1 VEAATPVFELLKAKE
16 KLVVDYPDCKHVFPE
31 EVRKRAY
38 EFVDGVLKGKD

>member
-1 VEAATPVFELLKAKE
+1 MKLFSALHATQ
-16 KLVVDYPDCKHVFPE
+16 PDCKHEFPE